1 MSLSIGS
8 NLNSFAGAG
17 AARLADPTAR
27 GSGAGQVPTRGGQST
42 PPAQIDV
49 TAVTINISQTTATP
63 GNGRPNQGTKP
74 GSPGDGGLAL
84 QSETSQLSI
93 ALQILNETTNTSPR
107 ESDQNSLS
115 NGTDAAA
122 KAKPTT
128 TNSVSQSI
136 NVSYLSVDI
145 SV

>member
-27 GSGAGQVPTRGGQST
+27 GSGSAQVSTGAGQNT
-42 PPAQIDV
+42 PSAQIDI
-49 TAVTINISQTTATP
+49 TAVTINISQSTATL
-63 GNGRPNQGTKP
+63 GNGQPDQNTKASSTEN
-74 GSPGDGGLAL
+74 GVLAQ
-84 QSETSQLSI
+84 QSETSQMSI
-93 ALQILNETTNTSPR
+93 ALQILNETTNTSPQGA
-107 ESDQNSLS
+107 DQNSPS
-115 NGTDAAA
+115 KSTDATA
-122 KAKPTT
+122 KA
-128 TNSVSQSI
+128 NSTPANPVNQSI